1 MTPPEQAPASP
12 TTPAT
17 PAIPPVSDS
26 TAPSAAASPAG
37 VPVAASSG
45 NTGAAWVWTS
55 VVLGVAATVA
65 VVSSVMLWQ
74 RLNNIQQQ
82 LALQSADSRGQA
94 VEARTLAR
102 QAEDT
107 TRDTAS
113 RMSVLE
119 ARVGEVALQR
129 GQLEELMQ
137 SLSRNRDDN
146 MVSDIEGAIRFAM
159 QQTQLSG
166 SPDPLVSALKT
177 AQQRVIASAQPRLAP
192 LERAMARDLDR
203 IATSKSLDTAG
214 LLARMDDLLR
224 QVDDLPLQNDVAAN
238 TAARRSTPARNKDSK
253 DANHSHNGT
262 DKDSAA
268 DAEAAPS
275 WWSTA
280 LGSVWNAVH
289 DEARSLVRVRR
300 IDYPDAV
307 LLSPSEAFFLRENLK
322 LRIMNAR
329 LALLARQMPAS
340 RNDLASAGEALH
352 KYFDTSSRR
361 TQLAAQQLQQMQQS
375 MRDVDI
381 PRATDTLAALATAA
395 AGR

>member
-1 MTPPEQAPASP
+1 MTPPEQ
-12 TTPAT
+12 TPAPHPT
-17 PAIPPVSDS
+17 PAPTPPATDSAAS
-26 TAPSAAASPAG
+26 TA
-37 VPVAASSG
+37 
-45 NTGAAWVWTS
+45 GAAVAGSAVASAGTGGAPNAWLWTS

-74 RLNNIQQQ
+74 RLGNIQQQ

-102 QAEDT
+102 QAEDIS
-107 TRDTAS
+107 RDAAS

-129 GQLEELMQ
+129 GQLEELMH
-137 SLSRNRDDN
+137 SLSRSRDDN
-146 MVSDIEGAIRFAM
+146 LVGDIEGAIRFAM
-159 QQTQLSG
+159 QQSQLSG
-166 SPDPLVSALKT
+166 SPDPVVSALKT
-177 AQQRVIASAQPRLAP
+177 AQQRVMASAQPRLAP
-192 LERAMARDLDR
+192 VERAIARDLDR
-203 IATSKSLDTAG
+203 FASSKSLDTAG
-214 LLARMDDLLR
+214 LLARLDDLLR
-224 QVDDLPLQNDVAAN
+224 QVDELPLQNDVATN
-238 TAARRSTPARNKDSK
+238 TGRRSAPARAKDAAHGKDVSSK
-253 DANHSHNGT
+253 DG
-262 DKDSAA
+262 
-268 DAEAAPS
+268 DAQDETQS

-280 LGSVWNAVH
+280 FTTVWNAVH

-340 RNDLASAGEALH
+340 RNDLASAGETIR
-352 KYFDTSSRR
+352 KYFDPSSRR
-361 TQLAAQQLQQMQQS
+361 TQQASQQLLQLQQA
-375 MRDVDI
+375 MRDVEI
-381 PRATDTLAALATAA
+381 PRASDTLAALATAA